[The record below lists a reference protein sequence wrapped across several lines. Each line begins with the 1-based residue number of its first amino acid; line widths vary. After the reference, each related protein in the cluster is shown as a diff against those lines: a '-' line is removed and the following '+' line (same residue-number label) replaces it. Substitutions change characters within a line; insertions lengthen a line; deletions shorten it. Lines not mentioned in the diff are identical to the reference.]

1 MKILVTGG
9 AGYIGSE
16 LVPQLL
22 NEKFEVTVID
32 NLLYGVDGL
41 IPCFPNKNFTL
52 KNEDIY
58 NSDFIKNNIS
68 NFDFIIHLAAI
79 VGYPACKKNPSL
91 ANITNF
97 EATKKIFNLAQ
108 VSNIPFIFAS
118 TNSNYGHVKNG
129 HCTEDTPLSPVSIY
143 GETKTNS
150 EKIISCGTNF
160 LILRFA
166 TAFGISN
173 RMRLDLLINDFVFQA
188 IKNKNLTVYEK
199 NFKRSF
205 IHVRDISQNIIFSL
219 KNFSKLKNNIFNL
232 GNEELNLS
240 KKNIVEFLKTKIDFY
255 LHFAEFEKDEDMRN
269 YKIDYTKSKKAGFK
283 SCTNLSQGV
292 DELIEVCKNIKKISQ
307 YSNI

>member
-22 NEKFEVTVID
+22 HEKFEVTVID

-41 IPCFPNKNFTL
+41 IPCFPNKNFIL
-52 KNEDIY
+52 KNEDVY

-68 NFDFIIHLAAI
+68 NFDFIVHLAAI
-79 VGYPACKKNPSL
+79 VGYPACKKNPEL
-91 ANITNF
+91 AINTNF
-97 EATKKIFNLAQ
+97 KATKQIYNLAQ
-108 VSNIPFIFAS
+108 ESNIPFIFAS
-118 TNSNYGHVKNG
+118 TNSNYGHVKSG
-129 HCTEDTPLSPVSIY
+129 YCTEETPLSPVSIY

-150 EKIISCGTNF
+150 EKTILSGTNF

-199 NFKRSF
+199 NFERSF

-219 KNFSKLKNNIFNL
+219 KNFSKLKNNIFNI

-240 KKNIVEFLKTKIDFY
+240 KKNIVEFLKKKIDFY

-283 SCTNLSQGV
+283 SYTNLNKGV